1 MRLLVVEDN
10 QGLAFLIK
18 EELADLGHEIRLADT
33 GLDALNI
40 LESYPAELLILDY
53 SLPDMNAQELVE
65 NIKMLL
71 EKKIPFIVSTG
82 QGDERIAVEMMK
94 LGAHDYLVKDAMMIQ
109 RLKSVI
115 ERAIDDIQKDR
126 LLQQAHET
134 IRQKEIKLLEEQK
147 RLASIIKATRVG
159 TWIWNIN
166 SNESVI
172 NDQWA
177 NMLGYTIAE
186 IEPLSKERWL
196 SFIHPED
203 KESCTQALESHLRQE
218 TPFFNCELRMLHK
231 KGSYV
236 WVHISGCINEY
247 DEKGNPVS
255 ITGTQNDITD
265 KKSKEDLEKKMQIAK
280 KTIEFKQNFLANM
293 SHEIRTPLTGVLGMI
308 ELLNHTP
315 LSPQQSDY
323 ILTLKNAAE
332 NLREIINQVLDFSKI
347 EAGKVKLKITSF
359 NIQSLVDRTKLFF
372 ESLCTKDI
380 KLIPTVSPD
389 LPQTIRADEGR
400 LTQVINNLISN
411 AIKFTEKGQV
421 QFNIKPLNGQI
432 GTSQTIIKVEVID
445 SGPGIQAEK
454 QKLLFS
460 PFSQIDE
467 RDTRSIDGTGLGLA
481 ICKELVK
488 LHGGEIGYESTPGI
502 GSTFWFTFRAGIVAP
517 EEETPSPELFQNPFK
532 RSLHILFAEDK
543 SVNQK
548 VARLLLESLG
558 HSVVLVSNGQ
568 EVLDVFRPGAFD
580 LILMDI
586 QMPVMD
592 GITAIQKLRDKHPK
606 LPPIIGLSA
615 NAFEGDRERYMA
627 QGMDEYLT
635 KPFSKNDLATMIAK
649 FFPVV

>member
-1 MRLLVVEDN
+1 
-10 QGLAFLIK
+10 
-18 EELADLGHEIRLADT
+18 
-33 GLDALNI
+33 
-40 LESYPAELLILDY
+40 
-53 SLPDMNAQELVE
+53 
-65 NIKMLL
+65 
-71 EKKIPFIVSTG
+71 
-82 QGDERIAVEMMK
+82 
-94 LGAHDYLVKDAMMIQ
+94 
-109 RLKSVI
+109 
-115 ERAIDDIQKDR
+115 
-126 LLQQAHET
+126 
-134 IRQKEIKLLEEQK
+134 
-147 RLASIIKATRVG
+147 
-159 TWIWNIN
+159 
-166 SNESVI
+166 
-172 NDQWA
+172 
-177 NMLGYTIAE
+177 
-186 IEPLSKERWL
+186 
-196 SFIHPED
+196 
-203 KESCTQALESHLRQE
+203 
-218 TPFFNCELRMLHK
+218 
-231 KGSYV
+231 
-236 WVHISGCINEY
+236 GCINEY

-308 ELLNHTP
+308 ELLNHTS

-347 EAGKVKLKITSF
+347 EAGKVKLKITPFS
-359 NIQSLVDRTKLFF
+359 IQSLVDKTKLFF
-372 ESLCTKDI
+372 ESLCNKDI
-380 KLIPTVSPD
+380 KLVISVSPD

-400 LTQVINNLISN
+400 LTQVINNLVSN
-411 AIKFTEKGQV
+411 AIKYTEKGQV
-421 QFNIKPLNGQI
+421 QFNIKPLNGQK

-445 SGPGIQAEK
+445 SGPGIQIEK
-454 QKLLFS
+454 QRLLFS

-467 RDTRSIDGTGLGLA
+467 RDTRSVDGTGLGLA

-488 LHGGEIGYESTPGI
+488 LHGGEIGFESTPGK
-502 GSTFWFTFRAGIVAP
+502 GSNFWFTFRAGIVAP
-517 EEETPSPELFQNPFK
+517 EDENQSPEFIQNPFT
-532 RSLHILFAEDK
+532 RSLQILFAEDK

-568 EVLDVFRPGAFD
+568 EALDVFRPGTFD

-592 GITAIQKLRDKHPK
+592 GITAIQKLRETHPK

-635 KPFSKNDLATMIAK
+635 KPFSKNDLATIIAK
-649 FFPVV
+649 FFPAA